1 MKQIAHEI
9 YDSSYHYW
17 YQVDLTQEHHYGRVM
32 DLGPDKQSILISTMK
47 QDLANNPQGKVHF
60 WYFGPDLQS
69 TQVMVRVKDGLW
81 DLQVN
86 LKDLDFAL
94 NIDRVNDQK
103 RSLLQSLKT
112 Q

>member
-17 YQVDLTQEHHYGRVM
+17 YQVDLTQEHPYGRVM
-32 DLGPDKQSILISTMK
+32 DLGLENQSILISAMK
-47 QDLANNPQGKVHF
+47 QDLATSPQGQAHF

-86 LKDLDFAL
+86 LKDFDFAL

-103 RSLLQSLKT
+103 STLLQSLKT